1 MHCIATHSTSQHIFL
16 KLTTLFATYLRLVS
30 WTPSV
35 PETPSFNSTNINII
49 AFHLC
54 APPLR
59 AHFHCALTVA
69 DYAPVCNIHLCS
81 SLVEHKRWWWLRAI
95 ISLRSEIYWVTH
107 NHTIHMSSWVESD
120 TTTFVCNPF
129 VHCYCKWILKITLAF
144 VGCRIEAICIYH
156 KRTVETR
163 SRVTQS
169 QWTKHR
175 THTDCGTNRSC
186 TLARAIYTVQTNYI
200 SVNSCSVCMVA
211 ACCLCSVRSACVQ
224 SITCKTNRIDCLR
237 ATTAVWSLI
246 KRHGYASHSIE
257 STCIR
262 GDGDVL
268 CICAGVT
275 ISFVAARCII
285 AHRCAT
291 VVSTVECGASSK
303 QAHRCSACSHTH
315 TRRQHS
321 LSKMP

>member
-16 KLTTLFATYLRLVS
+16 KLTTLFATYLRLVL

-54 APPLR
+54 APPLC

-69 DYAPVCNIHLCS
+69 DYAPVCNIYLCS
-81 SLVEHKRWWWLRAI
+81 SLFEHKRWWWLRAI

-156 KRTVETR
+156 MRTVETR

-175 THTDCGTNRSC
+175 THTHRLWYKQELHVGSC
-186 TLARAIYTVQTNYI
+186 NIYRTDELYIGEFVFGMHGGCLLLMLRQKRLCAINNLQN
-200 SVNSCSVCMVA
+200 
-211 ACCLCSVRSACVQ
+211 
-224 SITCKTNRIDCLR
+224 
-237 ATTAVWSLI
+237 
-246 KRHGYASHSIE
+246 
-257 STCIR
+257 
-262 GDGDVL
+262 
-268 CICAGVT
+268 
-275 ISFVAARCII
+275 
-285 AHRCAT
+285 
-291 VVSTVECGASSK
+291 
-303 QAHRCSACSHTH
+303 
-315 TRRQHS
+315 
-321 LSKMP
+321 

>member
-175 THTDCGTNRSC
+175 
-186 TLARAIYTVQTNYI
+186 A
-200 SVNSCSVCMVA
+200 
-211 ACCLCSVRSACVQ
+211 
-224 SITCKTNRIDCLR
+224 
-237 ATTAVWSLI
+237 
-246 KRHGYASHSIE
+246 
-257 STCIR
+257 
-262 GDGDVL
+262 
-268 CICAGVT
+268 
-275 ISFVAARCII
+275 
-285 AHRCAT
+285 
-291 VVSTVECGASSK
+291 
-303 QAHRCSACSHTH
+303 HTH
-315 TRRQHS
+315 TVVQTEAARWLVQYIPYIRIIYRRIRVRYAWWLLAAYAPSEAPVCNQ
-321 LSKMP
+321 